1 MDLSKDLSICLPAYL
16 EEENLRLL
24 LPRINS
30 VCSELTSNFEI
41 IVIDTEEEM
50 DGTPQACQETGSI
63 YVNRIGG
70 NTYGAAIRT
79 GIDNAKGKKIVF
91 MDADGSHHP
100 EFIKK
105 LYHEKDNSD
114 IIIASRYMK
123 GGHTENSP
131 ILILMSKIVNWGFA
145 FVLNIKCKDVS
156 NSYRLYDGEK
166 LKSVELKCENF
177 DIVEEVLYKQIKI
190 YKDLKIK
197 EIPFSF
203 KQRMFGETKRN
214 LFKFIG
220 TYIFTLVRLRFMN
233 VKKKPQ

>member
-1 MDLSKDLSICLPAYL
+1 MELKKDLSIVLPAYL

-30 VCSELTSNFEI
+30 ICSDLTNNYEI
-41 IVIDTEEEM
+41 LIVDTEEPM
-50 DGTPQACQETGSI
+50 DGTPQACEKNGAT
-63 YVNRIGG
+63 YLNRTGG

-79 GIDNAKGKKIVF
+79 GADNATGKKIIF

-105 LYHEKDNSD
+105 LYAEKDQAD
-114 IIIASRYMK
+114 VVIASRYMK

-131 ILILMSKIVNWGFA
+131 ALILMSKVVNWGFA

-156 NSYRLYDGEK
+156 NSYRLYDGFK
-166 LKSVELKCENF
+166 LKELELTCHNF
-177 DIVEEVLYKQIKI
+177 DVVEEILYKLIRLNKGFQ
-190 YKDLKIK
+190 IK

-214 LFKFIG
+214 LPKFIL
-220 TYIFTLVRLRFMN
+220 TYVFTLAKLRFMPIRR
-233 VKKKPQ
+233 K

>member
-1 MDLSKDLSICLPAYL
+1 MELTKELSICLPAYL

-24 LPRINS
+24 LPRINK
-30 VCSELTSNFEI
+30 VCSELTSAYEV
-41 IVIDTEEEM
+41 IVIDTEEVM
-50 DGTPQACQETGSI
+50 DGTPQACSENSAV
-63 YVNRIGG
+63 YVNRTGG

-79 GIDNAKGKKIVF
+79 GINNASGKSIVF

-100 EFIKK
+100 EFIKS
-105 LYHEKDNSD
+105 LYSQKDSSD
-114 IIIASRYMK
+114 VIIASRYMK

-156 NSYRLYDGEK
+156 NSFRLYDGQK
-166 LKSVELKCENF
+166 LKSLTLKCENF
-177 DIVEEVLYKQIKI
+177 DIVEEILYKLIRI
-190 YKDLKIK
+190 YKGLSIK

-214 LFKFIG
+214 LGKFII
-220 TYIFTLVRLRFMN
+220 TYIFTLFKLRFMSI
-233 VKKKPQ
+233 KEK

>member
-1 MDLSKDLSICLPAYL
+1 MELTKDLSVILPAYL

-24 LPRINS
+24 LPRITK
-30 VCSELTSNFEI
+30 VCSEITSSYEV
-41 IVIDTEEEM
+41 IVVDTEASM
-50 DGTPQACQETGSI
+50 DGTPNACAESKVE
-63 YVNRIGG
+63 YFNRTGG

-79 GIDNAKGKKIVF
+79 GISMANGKKIIF

-105 LYHEKDNSD
+105 LYHEKDGSD
-114 IIIASRYMK
+114 VIIASRYME

-156 NSYRLYDGEK
+156 NSFRLYDGEK
-166 LKSVELKCENF
+166 LKELTLKCENF
-177 DIVEEVLYKQIKI
+177 DIVEEVLYKLLK
-190 YKDLKIK
+190 KNKGLKIK

-214 LFKFIG
+214 LPKFIM
-220 TYIFTLVRLRFMN
+220 TYIFTLIKLRFMK
-233 VKKKPQ
+233 V

>member
-1 MDLSKDLSICLPAYL
+1 MELKKDLSIVLPAYL

-30 VCSELTSNFEI
+30 ICSDLTTNYEI
-41 IVIDTEEEM
+41 LVIDTEKSM
-50 DGTPQACQETGSI
+50 DGTPEACQ
-63 YVNRIGG
+63 VNNSQYINRTGG

-79 GIDNAKGKKIVF
+79 GVNNATGKKIIF

-105 LYHEKDNSD
+105 LYAEKDQAE

-131 ILILMSKIVNWGFA
+131 ALILMSKIVNWGFA

-156 NSYRLYDGEK
+156 NSFRLYDGAK
-166 LKSVELKCENF
+166 LKAIALKCENF
-177 DIVEEVLYKQIKI
+177 DIVEEILYKLIRI
-190 YKDLKIK
+190 NKDLKIK

-214 LFKFIG
+214 LGKFIV
-220 TYIFTLVRLRFMN
+220 TYIFTLVRLRFM
-233 VKKKPQ
+233 KIK